1 MDVRCISRV
10 GTVALFMALLSPF
23 LAAQSGHSSF
33 DPAARQASSKPKGTF
48 IDFMLKRIN
57 PSDADYGNF
66 ISEGRTLLLEDSVE
80 HEYFWSNLVAL
91 SLLGCLFVIIV
102 FQRRIQAKRDWT
114 AAMMLG
120 QFEQSLARSN
130 AQVEEA
136 TKRNRALTESFA
148 ALKQSSL
155 QSQPLPADKVDRTP
169 PRPTRSHT
177 ASIQVSTTP
186 APKGD
191 AAKTGVD
198 RPAAA
203 RAAPNPGGQIALFKP
218 EVELVTKVNA
228 LEQQLG
234 RSHELEKHL
243 RHQLNETER
252 RLQAEQERNRSLKG
266 E

>member
-1 MDVRCISRV
+1 MDVRRTSRV
-10 GTVALFMALLSPF
+10 GTVALFIALLSPF

-33 DPAARQASSKPKGTF
+33 DPAARQASSKPKDTF

-57 PSDADYGNF
+57 PWGMDYGQCLD
-66 ISEGRTLLLEDSVE
+66 EGRTILLEETVKIG
-80 HEYFWSNLVAL
+80 YFWSNLTAL
-91 SLLGCLFVIIV
+91 GLLGCLFVIIV
-102 FQRRIQAKRDWT
+102 FQNRVQVRREWT
-114 AAMMLG
+114 AAEMLG
-120 QFEQSLARSN
+120 QLEQSLARAN

-155 QSQPLPADKVDRTP
+155 QSQPLPAEGDRTP
-169 PRPTRSHT
+169 FRPTRSHK
-177 ASIQVSTTP
+177 ASIQVNTTP

-191 AAKTGVD
+191 GAKTAVD
-198 RPAAA
+198 RPAVATAA
-203 RAAPNPGGQIALFKP
+203 SNPGGQIALFKP
-218 EVELVTKVNA
+218 EVELVTKVNV

-243 RHQLNETER
+243 RHQLNETGR